1 MEKKILLNNL
11 KVIKTEGGDV
21 RHFLKLNEQSY
32 NGFGEIYFSFINKDS
47 IKGWK
52 LHTKMTMNL
61 VVPIGEVGFVFFDES
76 SSSFKVYK
84 IGENNYARLTVPP
97 NIWFGF
103 KGIGLTTNM
112 VANFSDIIHDPHESK
127 KLTLD
132 KLNFNWKTL

>member
-1 MEKKILLNNL
+1 MESKIQSNKL
-11 KVIKTEGGDV
+11 KIIETEGGDV
-21 RHFLKLNEQSY
+21 RHFLKSNENSY

-61 VVPIGEVGFVFFDES
+61 IVPIGEVGFVFFEES

-84 IGENNYARLTVPP
+84 IGENNYIRLTVPP

-103 KGIGLTTNM
+103 KGIGLRKNL
-112 VANFSDIIHDPHESK
+112 VVNFSNIIHDPNESK
-127 KLTLD
+127 KLKLD
-132 KLNFNWKTL
+132 QLKFNWNEL